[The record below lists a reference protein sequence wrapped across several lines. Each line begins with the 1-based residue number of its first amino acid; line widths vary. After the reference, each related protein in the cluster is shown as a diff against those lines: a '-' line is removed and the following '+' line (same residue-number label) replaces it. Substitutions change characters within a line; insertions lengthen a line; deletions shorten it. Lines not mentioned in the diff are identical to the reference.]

1 MNDPVTNA
9 LALELEFGDDALRRE
24 IEERITNIVRGEIVR
39 MLNDP
44 ETFRRLIVNSA
55 YDFETAVARSMKN
68 FFNNPRNIY

>member
-24 IEERITNIVRGEIVR
+24 IEERITNIVRDEIKR

>member
-24 IEERITNIVRGEIVR
+24 IEERITNIVRGEIMR